1 MSLDRLRARATAAL
15 GPDTAPP
22 GAPLALPV
30 AQSWARSEG
39 LRAALEAR
47 SEVGVAKY
55 QRPLTTSFRFAVVGA
70 WQESVDLVGYL
81 AGLPGLTDLERDLA
95 VALAE
100 ALTARV
106 AALDAPATLAE
117 LADATNAPPEAP

>member
-1 MSLDRLRARATAAL
+1 VSLDRLRARATAAL

-30 AQSWARSEG
+30 AQSWARSKG

-47 SEVGVAKY
+47 AEVGVVKY
-55 QRPLTTSFRFAVVGA
+55 ARPLTTAFRFAVVGA

-100 ALTARV
+100 ALTTRV
-106 AALDAPATLAE
+106 AALDGPATLAE

>member
-47 SEVGVAKY
+47 ATMGVAKY
-55 QRPLTTSFRFAVVGA
+55 GRPLTTSFRFSTVGA
-70 WQESVDLVGYL
+70 WQEAVDLVDYL
-81 AGLPGLTDLERDLA
+81 TSVPGLTDLERDLA

-100 ALTARV
+100 TLTARV
-106 AALDAPATLAE
+106 AALDGPATLAE
-117 LADATNAPPEAP
+117 LAAPADAPEAP

>member
-15 GPDTAPP
+15 GPDNAPP

-30 AQSWARSEG
+30 AQSWARSPE

-47 SEVGVAKY
+47 AEVGVAKY
-55 QRPLTTSFRFAVVGA
+55 QRPLTTRFRFAVVGA
-70 WQESVDLVGYL
+70 WQEAVDLVGYL

-117 LADATNAPPEAP
+117 LADATNAHPEAP

>member
-39 LRAALEAR
+39 LRVALAARA
-47 SEVGVAKY
+47 EVGVAKY
-55 QRPLTTSFRFAVVGA
+55 QRPLTTRFRFAVVGA

-106 AALDAPATLAE
+106 AALDGPATLAE

>member
-1 MSLDRLRARATAAL
+1 MSLAHLRARATAAL

-47 SEVGVAKY
+47 AEMGVAKY
-55 QRPLTTSFRFAVVGA
+55 QRPLTTAFRFSVVGA

-81 AGLPGLTDLERDLA
+81 TSVPGLTDLERDLA

-106 AALDAPATLAE
+106 AALDGPATRAE
-117 LADATNAPPEAP
+117 LAAPDDAPEAP

>member
-1 MSLDRLRARATAAL
+1 VSLDRLRARATAAL

-22 GAPLALPV
+22 GAPLVLPV

-39 LRAALEAR
+39 LRAALDAR
-47 SEVGVAKY
+47 ATMGVAKY
-55 QRPLTTSFRFAVVGA
+55 GRPLTTSFRFSAVGA

>member
-1 MSLDRLRARATAAL
+1 VSLDRLRARATAAL

-30 AQSWARSEG
+30 AQSWARSPE
-39 LRAALEAR
+39 LRAALAAR
-47 SEVGVAKY
+47 AEVGVAKY
-55 QRPLTTSFRFAVVGA
+55 QRPLTTAFRFAVVGA

-81 AGLPGLTDLERDLA
+81 AGVPGLTDLERHLA

-106 AALDAPATLAE
+106 AAIDAPATLSE
-117 LADATNAPPEAP
+117 LAAPADAPEAP

>member
-1 MSLDRLRARATAAL
+1 VSLDRLRARATAAL

-39 LRAALEAR
+39 LRVALEAR
-47 SEVGVAKY
+47 AEVGVAKY
-55 QRPLTTSFRFAVVGA
+55 QRPLTTRFRFATVGA
-70 WQESVDLVGYL
+70 WQEAVDLLDYL
-81 AGLPGLTDLERDLA
+81 TGVPGLTSRERDLA
-95 VALAE
+95 VELAE
-100 ALTARV
+100 ALTTRV

-117 LADATNAPPEAP
+117 LAAPADAPEAP

>member
-1 MSLDRLRARATAAL
+1 MSLDLLRARATAAL

-39 LRAALEAR
+39 LREALAARA
-47 SEVGVAKY
+47 EVGVAKY
-55 QRPLTTSFRFAVVGA
+55 QRSLTTAFRFAVVGA

-81 AGLPGLTDLERDLA
+81 AGVPGLTDLERDLA

-106 AALDAPATLAE
+106 AALAAPATLAE
-117 LADATNAPPEAP
+117 LAAPADTPEAP

>member
-30 AQSWARSEG
+30 ALGWARSEG
-39 LRAALEAR
+39 LRVALEAR
-47 SEVGVAKY
+47 AQVGVAKY
-55 QRPLTTSFRFAVVGA
+55 QRPLTTAFRFAVVGA
-70 WQESVDLVGYL
+70 WQEAVDLVGYL
-81 AGLPGLTDLERDLA
+81 AGVPGLTDLERDLA

-117 LADATNAPPEAP
+117 LATPTDAPEAL

>member
-30 AQSWARSEG
+30 ALGWARSPE

-47 SEVGVAKY
+47 AEVGVAKY
-55 QRPLTTSFRFAVVGA
+55 ARPLTTAFRFSVVGG
-70 WQESVDLVGYL
+70 WQEVVDLLGYL
-81 AGLPGLTDLERDLA
+81 TGVPGLTDLERDLA

>member
-39 LRAALEAR
+39 LRQALAARA
-47 SEVGVAKY
+47 EVGVAKY
-55 QRPLTTSFRFAVVGA
+55 QRPLTTAFRFAVVGA
-70 WQESVDLVGYL
+70 WQEAVDLLDYL
-81 AGLPGLTDLERDLA
+81 AGVPGLTSRERDLA
-95 VALAE
+95 VELAE
-100 ALTARV
+100 ALTDRV